1 MAYLE
6 MTLVLLLLWAQAPSQ
21 LYGIEVT
28 EEMIYGVEARPIR
41 YRASFEPFGE
51 LLDEYIQVSGTGE
64 PISGL
69 PAHPVQN
76 DVGTAPPRWTPFD
89 LVGRDEDNDRT
100 RLMVRGDTGYLIGF
114 ANMTGHYHILN
125 GMDPEGNLF
134 PGATVL
140 NTGVSYRDFV
150 GPGGKGNLPGLPLSK
165 DLFLDGIGTLG
176 TYPAVSSDDERD
188 EAMARFVV
196 MILEAA
202 RIKPIRQ
209 RILRNWDVGETY
221 IDPIHAK
228 YIVTWGKMS
237 LLLMCAERGIP
248 LRGRDA
254 RELRSIHVET
264 PADVKNILGIVV
276 RPARFNPD
284 NPEQSCAPM
293 TT

>member
-1 MAYLE
+1 MLAFNQR
-6 MTLVLLLLWAQAPSQ
+6 VLSTPIHAFLISIAR
-21 LYGIEVT
+21 
-28 EEMIYGVEARPIR
+28 IYGVEARPIR

-237 LLLMCAERGIP
+237 LLLMCEERGIP